1 LGLYTKK
8 SRANA
13 SFSRYSLG
21 MSFATFTLSLER
33 RAYLAL
39 QRLVAVRSSGSPRP
53 QHLLTGER
61 GEDAACFHLRS
72 LGYTIVARR
81 WKSERIRGDLDLVA
95 WDGDTLV
102 IFEIKTRT
110 ARDLASAESQVDLD
124 KQRHLRRMAAAY
136 LRQIPEP
143 HRDRIPVRFDV
154 LSVYLLP
161 EGAAFEHFPDAFASY
176 AELRRPGV

>member
-1 LGLYTKK
+1 M
-8 SRANA
+8 
-13 SFSRYSLG
+13 SL
-21 MSFATFTLSLER
+21 ATFTLGLER

-39 QRLVAVRSSGSPRP
+39 QRLAAVRSSGSPRP
-53 QHLLTGER
+53 QHLLTGEQ

-81 WKSERIRGDLDLVA
+81 WKADRIKGDLDLVA

-102 IFEIKTRT
+102 IFEVKTRT
-110 ARDLASAESQVDLD
+110 ARDLATAESQVDLY
-124 KQRHLRRMAAAY
+124 KQRVLRRMAAAY

-143 HRDRIPVRFDV
+143 HRDRIPTRFDV

-161 EGAAFEHFPDAFASY
+161 EGAAFEHFRDAFSAH
-176 AELRRPGV
+176 AELPRSGV